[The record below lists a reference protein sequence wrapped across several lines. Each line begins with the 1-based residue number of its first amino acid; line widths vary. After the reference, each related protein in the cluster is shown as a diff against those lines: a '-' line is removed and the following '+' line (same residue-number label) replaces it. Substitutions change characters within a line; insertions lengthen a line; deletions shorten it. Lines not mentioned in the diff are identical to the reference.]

1 MKVADNIALI
11 VGNPQGILDQQLI
24 PPPIQLLNIIIL
36 LLNFIKLYTI
46 LLLHYLKNEEHPTW
60 SFKWLCQLA

>member
-46 LLLHYLKNEEHPTW
+46 LLLHYLKNEEHPT
-60 SFKWLCQLA
+60 